1 MRCPEQATIKMPP
14 KEEIQWDPR
23 AEVWEGLPQRDSL
36 LNKVFAKGPLARFVF
51 AANCSSGQEDMRSDY
66 TGNHYS

>member
-1 MRCPEQATIKMPP
+1 VRCPEQATIKMPP

-36 LNKVFAKGPLARFVF
+36 LNKVFAKLRAPWPGLFSLRIVVR
-51 AANCSSGQEDMRSDY
+51 GRKI
-66 TGNHYS
+66 